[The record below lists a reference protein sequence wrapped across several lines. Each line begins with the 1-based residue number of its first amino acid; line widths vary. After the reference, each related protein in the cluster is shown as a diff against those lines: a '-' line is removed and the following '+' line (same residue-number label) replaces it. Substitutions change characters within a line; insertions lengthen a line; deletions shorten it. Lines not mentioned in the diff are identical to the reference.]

1 MNEFVLIPKNI
12 LASVVGTLK
21 MIDNVHGYDNMDRL
35 VGCVITLEKAM
46 QQGSV
51 SAVPAAK
58 EDNEDVEIIS
68 HPKTAGHLDQDG
80 VEED

>member
-1 MNEFVLIPKNI
+1 MNEFVLMPKE
-12 LASVVGTLK
+12 LVLSVIGTLK
-21 MIDNVHGYDNMDRL
+21 MIDKVHGYDNMDRL

-58 EDNEDVEIIS
+58 PEDEDVEIIN
-68 HPKTAGHLDQDG
+68 HPHTEGHHDQDG
-80 VEED
+80 VEEN

>member
-1 MNEFVLIPKNI
+1 MDNFVLIPKGI
-12 LASVVGTLK
+12 LISVIGTLK
-21 MIDNVHGYDNMDRL
+21 LIDNVHGYDNMDRL

-46 QQGSV
+46 QQGGV

-58 EDNEDVEIIS
+58 QENEDVEIIN
-68 HPKTAGHLDQDG
+68 HPRTTGHHDQDG